1 MRILV
6 YTELSQAIEERS
18 LVMLAPIGL
27 REVPKTVLDSTRW
40 TELRAF
46 ASSDLMALTLI
57 NAPYPD
63 PDNPTD
69 FFWGRDSTFD
79 DALRCYDI
87 GRDLLCQC
95 RRLLIERKLV
105 ATGIKPN
112 GTRET
117 INPTDWANLWPM
129 FATNRATGP
138 NQAFD
143 DVEIHESTALET
155 LDEKM
160 LLDCISWLRAQST
173 AAPKE
178 KKEWLFHLAR
188 LELGANLTHA
198 MFNAAYKAV
207 LAHARGRPK
216 N

>member
-1 MRILV
+1 MP
-6 YTELSQAIEERS
+6 
-18 LVMLAPIGL
+18 APIGL
-27 REVPKTVLDSTRW
+27 REVPQTVLDSTRW

-57 NAPYPD
+57 NAPYPN

-69 FFWGRDSTFD
+69 FFWERDSTLD

-87 GRDLLCQC
+87 GRDLLNQC
-95 RRLLIERKLV
+95 RTLLIERKLV

-112 GTRET
+112 GTREM

-155 LDEKM
+155 PDEKM
-160 LLDCISWLRAQST
+160 LLDCLNWFRVQDPEALKQKKAALR
-173 AAPKE
+173 
-178 KKEWLFHLAR
+178 HRAR
-188 LELGANLTHA
+188 LEVGANLTHA
-198 MFNAAYKAV
+198 VFNSAYKAA
-207 LAHARGRPK
+207 LGRSRGRPRK
-216 N
+216 

>member
-1 MRILV
+1 MS
-6 YTELSQAIEERS
+6 E
-18 LVMLAPIGL
+18 PIGL
-27 REVPKTVLDSTRW
+27 NEAPGRFLDPNKW
-40 TELRAF
+40 AELQAF
-46 ASSDLMALTLI
+46 AWNGLLALTYI

-63 PDNPTD
+63 PENPTD
-69 FFWGRDSTFD
+69 FSWGRDGTFD

-87 GRDLLCQC
+87 GRDLLSQC

-112 GTRET
+112 GTREM

-155 LDEKM
+155 SDEKM
-160 LLDCISWLRAQST
+160 LLDCLNWFRVQDPEGLKQKK
-173 AAPKE
+173 AA
-178 KKEWLFHLAR
+178 LLHRAR
-188 LELGANLTHA
+188 LEIGANLTHA
-198 MFNAAYKAV
+198 VFNAAYKAA
-207 LAHARGRPK
+207 LGRARGRPRK
-216 N
+216 

>member
-1 MRILV
+1 MP
-6 YTELSQAIEERS
+6 
-18 LVMLAPIGL
+18 APIGL

-87 GRDLLCQC
+87 GRDLLSQC

-112 GTRET
+112 GRRET
-117 INPTDWANLWPM
+117 IKPIEWANLWPM

-138 NQAFD
+138 KNSFD
-143 DVEIHESTALET
+143 DVQVIESSNE
-155 LDEKM
+155 M
-160 LLDCISWLRAQST
+160 LSRECATWLRQLNADILSQKKQTLFELAQTDFGS
-173 AAPKE
+173 K
-178 KKEWLFHLAR
+178 
-188 LELGANLTHA
+188 LTHA
-198 MFNAAYKAV
+198 IFNAAYKAA
-207 LAHARGRPK
+207 LGRSRGRPRK
-216 N
+216 NSR

>member
-1 MRILV
+1 MP
-6 YTELSQAIEERS
+6 
-18 LVMLAPIGL
+18 APIGL
-27 REVPKTVLDSTRW
+27 REVPQTVLDSTRW

-79 DALRCYDI
+79 DGLRCYDI
-87 GRDLLCQC
+87 GRDLLSQC

-112 GTRET
+112 GTREM

-138 NQAFD
+138 NQAFE

-155 LDEKM
+155 SDEKM
-160 LLDCISWLRAQST
+160 LLDCLNWFRVQDPEALKPKKAALRDR
-173 AAPKE
+173 
-178 KKEWLFHLAR
+178 AR
-188 LELGANLTHA
+188 LEVGANLTHA
-198 MFNAAYKAV
+198 VFNAAYKAT
-207 LAHARGRPK
+207 LGRSRGRPRK
-216 N
+216 

>member
-1 MRILV
+1 
-6 YTELSQAIEERS
+6 
-18 LVMLAPIGL
+18 MLAPIGL

-40 TELRAF
+40 IELRAF

-87 GRDLLCQC
+87 GRDILSQC

-112 GTRET
+112 GTREM

-143 DVEIHESTALET
+143 DVEIHGSTALET
-155 LDEKM
+155 PDEKM
-160 LLDCISWLRAQST
+160 LLDCLNWFRVQHPEALKQKKAALRHRA
-173 AAPKE
+173 K
-178 KKEWLFHLAR
+178 
-188 LELGANLTHA
+188 LEVGANLTHA
-198 MFNAAYKAV
+198 LFNAAYKAT
-207 LAHARGRPK
+207 LGRSRGRPRK
-216 N
+216 

>member
-1 MRILV
+1 
-6 YTELSQAIEERS
+6 
-18 LVMLAPIGL
+18 MLAPIGL

-105 ATGIKPN
+105 ATRMKPN
-112 GTRET
+112 GKREM

-143 DVEIHESTALET
+143 DVEIRESTALET
-155 LDEKM
+155 SDEKM
-160 LLDCISWLRAQST
+160 LLDCLNWFRVQDPEALKQKKAALR
-173 AAPKE
+173 
-178 KKEWLFHLAR
+178 HRAR
-188 LELGANLTHA
+188 LEVGANLTHA
-198 MFNAAYKAV
+198 VFNAAYKAA
-207 LAHARGRPK
+207 LGRSRGRPRK
-216 N
+216 

>member
-18 LVMLAPIGL
+18 LVMSAPIGL

-95 RRLLIERKLV
+95 RMLLIERKLFGNV
-105 ATGIKPN
+105 IKPN
-112 GTRET
+112 GKREM
-117 INPTDWANLWPM
+117 IKPPDWAHPW
-129 FATNRATGP
+129 
-138 NQAFD
+138 
-143 DVEIHESTALET
+143 H
-155 LDEKM
+155 
-160 LLDCISWLRAQST
+160 LLA
-173 AAPKE
+173 
-178 KKEWLFHLAR
+178 
-188 LELGANLTHA
+188 
-198 MFNAAYKAV
+198 
-207 LAHARGRPK
+207 
-216 N
+216 

>member
-1 MRILV
+1 MP
-6 YTELSQAIEERS
+6 
-18 LVMLAPIGL
+18 APIGL

-87 GRDLLCQC
+87 GRDLLSQC
-95 RRLLIERKLV
+95 RRLLIERKLL
-105 ATGIKPN
+105 ATGRRWPN
-112 GTRET
+112 ETREV
-117 INPTDWANLWPM
+117 IGPIEWANMWPM

-138 NQAFD
+138 NKSFED
-143 DVEIHESTALET
+143 IEILESTPLET
-155 LDEKM
+155 PDEKM
-160 LLDCISWLRAQST
+160 LLDCMDWLRAQNP
-173 AAPKE
+173 ADLKQ
-178 KKEWLFHLAR
+178 KKTTLLYRAKNDI
-188 LELGANLTHA
+188 GASLTHA
-198 MFNAAYKAV
+198 TFNAAYKV
-207 LAHARGRPK
+207 TLGRSRGRPRK
-216 N
+216 